1 MASFGVGGEFGV
13 GGKFDNGGRF
23 DLRLPYAEQVCY
35 INLLANYTSL
45 HLYRKILTA
54 NFPRLVLKGW
64 VDEEDEGNGGN
75 PFANIFGGG
84 KKAIAEEKKRQAKK
98 EDTPKEEPKKNGFQ
112 WPF

>member
-1 MASFGVGGEFGV
+1 MIYNSS
-13 GGKFDNGGRF
+13 
-23 DLRLPYAEQVCY
+23 
-35 INLLANYTSL
+35 LLSA
-45 HLYRKILTA
+45 KILIA
-54 NFPRLVLKGW
+54 FLLRLVLQGW

-98 EDTPKEEPKKNGFQ
+98 EDTPKEEPKKGGFQ